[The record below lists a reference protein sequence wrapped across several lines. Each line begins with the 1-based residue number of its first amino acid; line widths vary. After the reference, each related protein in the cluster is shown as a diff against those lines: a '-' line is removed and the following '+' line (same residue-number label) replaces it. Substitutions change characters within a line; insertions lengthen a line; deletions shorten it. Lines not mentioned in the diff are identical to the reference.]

1 MSAGLGREDI
11 RALLDDLSAELAA
24 RGARAELF
32 LVGGAALA
40 VAYDATRAT
49 RDLDAVFIPTD
60 VVRQAA
66 AAVAER
72 EGLAEDWLNDA
83 VKGFLPGPDP
93 DAQRFYSS
101 DSLIV
106 DVASPRYLLAM
117 KLFAARAEIDADDI
131 ILLYRQLGF
140 TTVDEGLDLV
150 EQAYPG
156 RPIPAKVKFLLTEI
170 VDVDAGLTRR
180 HPSKPPSAP
189 AGCALTR
196 PKLGLPPG
204 HCGRCRKPA
213 PGSSWGKSR
222 RTASSTA
229 MTASS
234 SSLTTPINLVRWRQ
248 EDESNRTVQAN
259 LVPEW
264 EFSPKVTRATRHR
277 VAHPV

>member
-11 RALLDDLSAELAA
+11 RVLLDELSEELAA

-49 RDLDAVFIPTD
+49 RDLDAVFIPSD
-60 VVRQAA
+60 VVRDAA
-66 AAVAER
+66 ATVAER
-72 EGLAEDWLNDA
+72 EGLAQDWLNDA

-131 ILLYRQLGF
+131 VLLYQQLGF

-156 RPIPAKVKFLLTEI
+156 RPIPAKVRFLLTEI
-170 VDVDAGLTRR
+170 VD
-180 HPSKPPSAP
+180 S
-189 AGCALTR
+189 
-196 PKLGLPPG
+196 
-204 HCGRCRKPA
+204 
-213 PGSSWGKSR
+213 
-222 RTASSTA
+222 
-229 MTASS
+229 
-234 SSLTTPINLVRWRQ
+234 I
-248 EDESNRTVQAN
+248 QA
-259 LVPEW
+259 
-264 EFSPKVTRATRHR
+264 
-277 VAHPV
+277 

>member
-1 MSAGLGREDI
+1 MSPGLGRDDI
-11 RALLDDLSAELAA
+11 RALLDGLSAELAA

-40 VAYDATRAT
+40 VAYDATRST
-49 RDLDAVFIPTD
+49 RDLDAVFIPSD

-66 AAVAER
+66 SAVAAR

-93 DAQRFYSS
+93 DAQRFYAS

-131 ILLYRQLGF
+131 TLLYRQLGF

-156 RPIPAKVKFLLTEI
+156 RPIPAKVRFLLTEI
-170 VDVDAGLTRR
+170 VDSMP
-180 HPSKPPSAP
+180 H
-189 AGCALTR
+189 
-196 PKLGLPPG
+196 
-204 HCGRCRKPA
+204 
-213 PGSSWGKSR
+213 
-222 RTASSTA
+222 
-229 MTASS
+229 
-234 SSLTTPINLVRWRQ
+234 
-248 EDESNRTVQAN
+248 
-259 LVPEW
+259 
-264 EFSPKVTRATRHR
+264 
-277 VAHPV
+277 